1 LGAER
6 ERRESKTAA
15 RMQVR
20 SNGAE
25 RANRRTR
32 GAVVE
37 EESGENRTGR
47 EDDERVGAEWGG
59 KGSVFA
65 RFDSGI
71 GGSESADILSFAD
84 VCLGCPPTPP
94 EFSLASTVSVFG
106 VSLGIWRP

>member
-1 LGAER
+1 MGAER